1 MKAKAKSNNKRS
13 NKNTP
18 KVAARKP
25 LLFGKFT
32 VASVARRL
40 GKAGLMPSAAHKAIV
55 SMQKSNKS
63 KIGAIRTWVQAGRH
77 GLRGDPATLSKAQLA
92 QLKKAAA

>member
-1 MKAKAKSNNKRS
+1 MKAKANKKASRKQS
-13 NKNTP
+13 KKTV
-18 KVAARKP
+18 VAARKP

-40 GKAGLMPSAAHKAIV
+40 GKAGLMPSGAIKAIH
-55 SMQKSNKS
+55 SMQRRDKSSPK
-63 KIGAIRTWVQAGRH
+63 AIRTFVQAGKS
-77 GLRGDPATLSKAQLA
+77 GLRGDPAALSKVQLA